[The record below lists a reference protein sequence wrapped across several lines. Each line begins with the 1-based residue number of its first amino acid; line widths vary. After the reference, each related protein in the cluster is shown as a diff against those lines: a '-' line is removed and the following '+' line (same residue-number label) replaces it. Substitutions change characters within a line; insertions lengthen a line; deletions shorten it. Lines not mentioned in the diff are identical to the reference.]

1 MAAYV
6 LGSSFR
12 AAESFISF
20 CPRRIEHHS
29 LCSATGIPHSTQ
41 IRIRGFGGSLL
52 PNRRFSSDMPPPGW
66 VDILQLRWTGRPGS
80 ELAAL
85 PGPNYCPPTG
95 L

>member
-29 LCSATGIPHSTQ
+29 LCSAIGIPHSTQ
-41 IRIRGFGGSLL
+41 IRIRGFGGSLRF
-52 PNRRFSSDMPPPGW
+52 PNNRFRMDMRPPG
-66 VDILQLRWTGRPGS
+66 
-80 ELAAL
+80 LAR
-85 PGPNYCPPTG
+85 
-95 L
+95 